1 MRLTKQM
8 IQQLLDQNEG
18 FKASTHYSDKNN
30 THDRRYQVVSGELR
44 IRETGKTSWADSRY
58 DNEFVADEDQTR
70 RFLRN
75 DLGAL
80 NTDGLK
86 MD

>member
-1 MRLTKQM
+1 MRLTKQV

-18 FKASTHYSDKNN
+18 FKRSTHYSDRNN
-30 THDRRYQVVSGELR
+30 TNDRHYQIVSGKLR

-58 DNEFVADEDQTR
+58 DNEFIANEDQTR

-75 DLGAL
+75 YLGAL
-80 NTDGLK
+80 NTDGLNT
-86 MD
+86 D

>member
-1 MRLTKQM
+1 MPLTKQV

-18 FKASTHYSDKNN
+18 FKKSTHYSDRNN
-30 THDRRYQVVSGELR
+30 TNDRHYQIVSGELR

-70 RFLRN
+70 SFLRKN
-75 DLGAL
+75 LGAL
-80 NTDGLK
+80 NTDGLN

>member
-1 MRLTKQM
+1 MRLTKQV

-18 FKASTHYSDKNN
+18 FKASTHYSDRNN
-30 THDRRYQVVSGELR
+30 TNDRHYQIVSGELR

-58 DNEFVADEDQTR
+58 DNEFIADEDQTR

-75 DLGAL
+75 NLGAL
-80 NTDGLK
+80 NTDGLNI
-86 MD
+86 D